1 MRTPKQYDLSELNSF
16 FNEVIT
22 PDQQVSE
29 LVDLLF
35 DYALSF
41 DEDNT
46 KAFKKGSGYDIY
58 PIPRANQNKGIANA
72 TLCKLYEAGY
82 LSLACPTFSF
92 IK

>member
-1 MRTPKQYDLSELNSF
+1 MRTPKQYDLSELNNF

-22 PDQQVSE
+22 PDQLVSE

-46 KAFKKGSGYDIY
+46 KAFKKEVDTIY
-58 PIPRANQNKGIANA
+58 I
-72 TLCKLYEAGY
+72 LYHE
-82 LSLACPTFSF
+82 LTK
-92 IK
+92 IKE

>member
-22 PDQQVSE
+22 PDQLVSE

-46 KAFKKGSGYDIY
+46 KVFKKGVDTIY
-58 PIPRANQNKGIANA
+58 I
-72 TLCKLYEAGY
+72 LYHE
-82 LSLACPTFSF
+82 LTK
-92 IK
+92 IKE

>member
-22 PDQQVSE
+22 PDQLVSE

-46 KAFKKGSGYDIY
+46 KAFKKGVYTIY
-58 PIPRANQNKGIANA
+58 I
-72 TLCKLYEAGY
+72 LYHE
-82 LSLACPTFSF
+82 LTK
-92 IK
+92 IKE